1 MKHQD
6 TLVLIWET
14 TRSQNCEHRD
24 LQTLGLYCPLI
35 AKHQTVNY
43 TNACGSCS
51 YSTIDEHLD
60 Q

>member
-14 TRSQNCEHRD
+14 TTSQNCEHRD
-24 LQTLGLYCPLI
+24 LQTLGLYYPFI
-35 AKHQTVNY
+35 AKHKTVNY